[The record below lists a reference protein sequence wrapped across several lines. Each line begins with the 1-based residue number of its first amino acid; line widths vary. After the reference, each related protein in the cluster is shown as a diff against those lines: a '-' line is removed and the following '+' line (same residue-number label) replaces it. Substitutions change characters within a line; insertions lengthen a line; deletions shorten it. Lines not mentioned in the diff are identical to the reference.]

1 MRATPPTAC
10 AMRTPAAPGP
20 TADARAQPGSYA
32 STVLGPDR
40 RSAGQARRLT
50 RTTLTRWG
58 LPHLADDAETIAS
71 ELAANAVAHA
81 VDPQDARPAIIFAIH
96 YRLSGLQITIWDNGP
111 GQPVR
116 ADPGPDAVTGRGLT
130 IIDALT
136 DSNWGWWP
144 TPRSGGKVVH
154 ATLAA
159 SGPGDSLTLSTHQE
173 EPQMEQQAPP
183 PADLNAP
190 CALRMMLIRRYSYL
204 TLKFSNPIISASG
217 RWEASWNGGG
227 TAADTEAALLATV
240 LEKFQD
246 CGGAEH
252 SWETTGTVR
261 DPLNGEN
268 VILTQR
274 RVCNYCDGKERVIT
288 LYHPGPTAEEDS

>member
-10 AMRTPAAPGP
+10 AVRAPAAPGP

-81 VDPQDARPAIIFAIH
+81 VDPQGARPAIIFAIH
-96 YRLSGLQITIWDNGP
+96 YRLSALQITIWDNGP

-173 EPQMEQQAPP
+173 EP
-183 PADLNAP
+183 
-190 CALRMMLIRRYSYL
+190 
-204 TLKFSNPIISASG
+204 
-217 RWEASWNGGG
+217 
-227 TAADTEAALLATV
+227 
-240 LEKFQD
+240 
-246 CGGAEH
+246 
-252 SWETTGTVR
+252 
-261 DPLNGEN
+261 
-268 VILTQR
+268 
-274 RVCNYCDGKERVIT
+274 
-288 LYHPGPTAEEDS
+288 